1 MPFLRLN
8 FSTYDS
14 ALLFQQN
21 VNQTLARIHFPTQVI
36 NAFFDL
42 RRETSQKTWRQL
54 LYGVHVVFTFFL
66 LIVVIGIL
74 VVEPYSIVRYDPLK
88 SSIHGVLSAYFIK
101 CQGFTS
107 IVFLLAWNLRARS
120 SLFHSRLMETSS
132 GAGVLR
138 KAKILQSI
146 NYMLVV
152 YNVFRILLSVGIAVL
167 RKWNAN
173 EEFAYYGSTEV
184 LSWQTVGAAIFNGVV
199 CGVAHLTA
207 TSLVF
212 THTGIVR
219 SEFIVLAED
228 FRTDVNNN
236 QLPVVNHYT
245 FAYKNLIGL
254 YKIIHLSLGV
264 WINLQLCFSFVQ
276 LFYVVSI
283 LDVFSP
289 WPETVV
295 CLLLMVDSLI
305 ASMMHAVLIAKLYD
319 SFAALPTAVL
329 GLAVSGQVLN
339 EGTYALINTF
349 VAYTS
354 QKHWRV
360 YFVFGLFSISVR
372 MLARLYIVII
382 VIALWGRFQSDNML
396 VTVEEIN

>member
-1 MPFLRLN
+1 MPFLQLN

-54 LYGVHVVFTFFL
+54 LYGVHLVFTFFL

-74 VVEPYSIVRYDPLK
+74 VIEPYSIVRYDPLK

-107 IVFLLAWNLRARS
+107 IY
-120 SLFHSRLMETSS
+120 T
-132 GAGVLR
+132 
-138 KAKILQSI
+138 
-146 NYMLVV
+146 LVV

-167 RKWNAN
+167 RKWNTN

-184 LSWQTVGAAIFNGVV
+184 LSWPTVGAAIFNGVV
-199 CGVAHLTA
+199 CGVAHMTA

-212 THTGIVR
+212 THTCIVR
-219 SEFIVLAED
+219 TEFIVLAED

-245 FAYKNLIGL
+245 
-254 YKIIHLSLGV
+254 V

-283 LDVFSP
+283 IDVFSP

-295 CLLLMVDSLI
+295 CLLLMVDSVI